1 MHDNINDR
9 TDAYGGSVENR
20 CRFLLEVVE
29 AVTAAIGADRTGIRL
44 SPYNFF
50 QDTKDSDPN
59 AHWSYLCAQL
69 AGLPASQRP
78 VHVHMIEP
86 RFDEQLDEAQKMQ
99 ALAGNAGETKVNSL
113 TPFRTQLAEA
123 GIRFLAA
130 GGFNRDNVASK
141 IETGAAD
148 AVVMGRLFIANPDLV
163 ARLRNGWPLNDYDRS
178 TFYGATPPEKGYI
191 DYPVFVNETKTVG
204 SA

>member
-1 MHDNINDR
+1 
-9 TDAYGGSVENR
+9 
-20 CRFLLEVVE
+20 
-29 AVTAAIGADRTGIRL
+29 
-44 SPYNFF
+44 
-50 QDTKDSDPN
+50 
-59 AHWSYLCAQL
+59 
-69 AGLPASQRP
+69 
-78 VHVHMIEP
+78 MIEP